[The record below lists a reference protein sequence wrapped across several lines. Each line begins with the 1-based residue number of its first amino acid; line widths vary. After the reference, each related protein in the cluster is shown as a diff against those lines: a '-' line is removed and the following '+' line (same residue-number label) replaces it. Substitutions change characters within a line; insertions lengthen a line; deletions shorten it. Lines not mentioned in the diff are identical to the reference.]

1 VIGDAAGRLATAVRS
16 STLKR
21 LRARLR
27 AGACV
32 AILLTSTAGAQSLTV
47 TVIGSNQVSFSLT
60 PGAVSNPGSNT
71 ITVST
76 VAALGPGPP
85 VRLSLYAYFTD
96 AMAALSY
103 QAPCGTCPNI
113 PSASVEI
120 SVNAG
125 GFRPVNQSGPFSPN
139 ASLELWSLPAAPGS
153 RSPAA
158 RNGTRAVTLT
168 FNINLS
174 TLPDLA
180 AGDYAGT
187 LVLQAQ
193 AVT

>member
-1 VIGDAAGRLATAVRS
+1 MFDIAMRS
-16 STLKR
+16 STVMPLFVR
-21 LRARLR
+21 SLVRTGLAL
-27 AGACV
+27 
-32 AILLTSTAGAQSLTV
+32 LLTSTAGAQSITV
-47 TVIGSNQVSFSLT
+47 TVIGSSQVNFALT
-60 PGAVSNPGSNT
+60 PGIASNPGSNA

-85 VRLSLYAYFTD
+85 VRLSLYAFFPD
-96 AMAALSY
+96 ATAALSY
-103 QAPCGTCPNI
+103 QALCSTCPNI

-125 GFRPVNQSGPFSPN
+125 GFRPVNQSGPFSTN